1 MNKLGK
7 ALPPLTSLLPFEA
20 AARLKSFTLAAEELH
35 VTQAAVSRQIRALE
49 DDLGVRLFE
58 RRHRA
63 VFLTP
68 AGEDFSRRVSA
79 GLEGIAAG
87 AGEIRGN
94 RRSGE
99 VILFAEL
106 CYAFYWLMPRLSEFN
121 RQHPGVD
128 VRITASIRPLGLSD
142 EDFDIAFQTSG
153 RDSASHP
160 LAFTAS
166 DEVFPVC
173 SPGYHSDCKV
183 PFLLDRLEEHRLLH
197 HKVDSQDWLE
207 WDEWLAKTGRNVR
220 VGHSGSVFDSYPVMI
235 QAAVSGHGIGLGWRR
250 AAEELLGA
258 GQLVRPFEESVL
270 LESELSVYRH
280 RKCQMRPEVKALLAW
295 LKAEL
300 D

>member
-7 ALPPLTSLLPFEA
+7 SLPPLASLLPFEA
-20 AARLKSFTLAAEELH
+20 AARLRSFTLAAEELH

-58 RRHRA
+58 RRQRA

-68 AGEDFSRRVSA
+68 AGEDFSRSVSA
-79 GLEGIAAG
+79 GLQGIAAG

-106 CYAFYWLMPRLSEFN
+106 CYAFYWLMPRLSDFN
-121 RQHPGVD
+121 RQHPGID

-153 RDSASHP
+153 RDSASHALVFSVP
-160 LAFTAS
+160 

-173 SPGYHSDCKV
+173 SPGYLADRQI
-183 PFLLDRLEEHRLLH
+183 PLALDDLPAHRLLH
-197 HKVDSQDWLE
+197 HKVDAQDWLE
-207 WDEWLAKTGRNVR
+207 WDEWLAKAGHNVR
-220 VGHSGSVFDSYPVMI
+220 VGHRGSVFDSYPVMI
-235 QAAVSGHGIGLGWRR
+235 QAAVGGHGIGLGWKR
-250 AAEELLGA
+250 AAEELLST

-270 LESELSVYRH
+270 LESELSIYRH